1 MSRLPGLDLLRAI
14 AIVWVMLFHSYIV
27 GGLGPDFAWLSR
39 YGWAGVDIFFVLS
52 GFLIG
57 TQVLRPLQRGEPLSF
72 GGFYTRRAWRIL
84 PVFAVVLAVYVCF
97 PTWREAPGLQPWWQ
111 FATFTVNLLIDYRS
125 NQAFSH
131 AWSLCVEEHFYLV
144 FPLLAWW
151 LTRRPSMA
159 KFIIVCAAVVVSG
172 IVLRTGVWL
181 HDTAIDPPRNWF
193 IEDIYYP
200 TWTRLDGLLAGVM
213 LAALRVF
220 RPDTWTR
227 WQARSNAFLLAG
239 VAVSC
244 MAFWLFRDRTGLLA
258 NALGWPLMSFGFG
271 MLVFAGADRQS
282 LIGRRCVPGAEW
294 IAAISYSLYLS
305 HKLAFHAVQANLG
318 ATLQGHRLLTFAV
331 YALAVPLLGA
341 TLYYLV
347 ERPFLR
353 LRERRACHEGHIPAQ
368 PWTANGGR
376 ALNGQGRGSA
386 CSVGLHRSF
395 RRQHAQTSSEPSLTP
410 SNKKVDR

>member
-1 MSRLPGLDLLRAI
+1 MSRLPGLDLLRSI

-57 TQVLRPLQRGEPLSF
+57 SQVLRPLQRGEPLSF
-72 GGFYTRRAWRIL
+72 GGFYARRAWRIL
-84 PVFAVVLAVYVCF
+84 PAFAMVLAIYVCF
-97 PTWREAPGLQPWWQ
+97 PAWRESPGLQPWWQ
-111 FATFTVNLLIDYRS
+111 FATFTVNLLIDYR
-125 NQAFSH
+125 NNPAFSH

-151 LTRRPSMA
+151 LTRRPSMT

-172 IVLRTGVWL
+172 IALRTVVWL
-181 HDTAIDPPRNWF
+181 HDAAIDPPRNWF
-193 IEDIYYP
+193 VEDIYYP
-200 TWTRLDGLLAGVM
+200 TWMRLDGLLVGIV
-213 LAALRVF
+213 LATLRVC
-220 RPDTWTR
+220 RPATWTR
-227 WQARSNAFLLAG
+227 WQVRANAFLLAG

-244 MAFWLFRDRTGLLA
+244 LAFWLFRDRTGLLA

-282 LIGRRCVPGAEW
+282 LIGRWRVPGAGW

-318 ATLQGHRLLTFAV
+318 ASLQGHRLLTFAA
-331 YALAVPLLGA
+331 YALAVLLLGT

-353 LRERRACHEGHIPAQ
+353 LRERRASHHERHIPAQ
-368 PWTANGGR
+368 A
-376 ALNGQGRGSA
+376 
-386 CSVGLHRSF
+386 
-395 RRQHAQTSSEPSLTP
+395 
-410 SNKKVDR
+410 VDAEQAITG

>member
-1 MSRLPGLDLLRAI
+1 MNRLPGLDLLRAI

-72 GGFYTRRAWRIL
+72 GGFYARRAWRIL
-84 PVFAVVLAVYVCF
+84 PVFAVVLALYVCF
-97 PTWREAPGLQPWWQ
+97 PAMREAPGLQPWWQ
-111 FATFTVNLLIDYRS
+111 FATFTVNLLIDYGS

-159 KFIIVCAAVVVSG
+159 RFVSVCTVVVVLG
-172 IVLRTGVWL
+172 IVLRTAVWL
-181 HDTAIDPPRNWF
+181 HDAAIDPPRNWF

-200 TWTRLDGLLAGVM
+200 TWMRLDGLLIGIM
-213 LAALRVF
+213 LATLRVY
-220 RPDTWTR
+220 RPDTWIR
-227 WQARSNAFLLAG
+227 WQTRSNAFLLGGIAM
-239 VAVSC
+239 SC
-244 MAFWLFRDRTGLLA
+244 LAFWLFRDRTGLLA

-271 MLVFAGADRQS
+271 LLVFAGADRQS
-282 LIGRRCVPGAEW
+282 FIGRWRVPGAGG

-305 HKLAFHAVQANLG
+305 HKLAFHFVQVKFG
-318 ATLQGHRLLTFAV
+318 AALQGHALLAFAT
-331 YALAVPLLGA
+331 YALAVLLLGA
-341 TLYYLV
+341 TMYYLV
-347 ERPFLR
+347 ELPFLR
-353 LRERRACHEGHIPAQ
+353 LRDRR
-368 PWTANGGR
+368 GR
-376 ALNGQGRGSA
+376 LENR
-386 CSVGLHRSF
+386 V
-395 RRQHAQTSSEPSLTP
+395 HAQAQDAEQLTA
-410 SNKKVDR
+410 R